1 MAKPLNQG
9 LSNSD
14 AYLNLD
20 AYVHIHLCQYVT
32 TCEFLLTVRVS
43 VLSFGGGPAVNHLYM
58 CAICQV
64 EIEALAKRRKI
75 EIDTFIKVKA
85 CISQG
90 VYLCIKV
97 SSCFVLDVEWAVFSS
112 LQLNKEFQAE
122 EAPTVILCISMQW
135 FREWESFV
143 KGKDNG
149 ISLQLDKYGG
159 ALKSSLCLCKIFF
172 IICFLRTA
180 WSHRQQ

>member
-1 MAKPLNQG
+1 MHTHTSLKCF
-9 LSNSD
+9 S
-14 AYLNLD
+14 
-20 AYVHIHLCQYVT
+20 
-32 TCEFLLTVRVS
+32 LLR
-43 VLSFGGGPAVNHLYM
+43 FGGGPAVNHLYM

-75 EIDTFIKVKA
+75 EIDTFIKVFCRGTPVCLICLYA
-85 CISQG
+85 LRRMS
-90 VYLCIKV
+90 VFL
-97 SSCFVLDVEWAVFSS
+97 SC

-149 ISLQLDKYGG
+149 MNTWGDKYSR
-159 ALKSSLCLCKIFF
+159 ALKVLSLKNPL
-172 IICFLRTA
+172 FLQSRLVPSTTVKLVL
-180 WSHRQQ
+180 